1 VSRASDSFPSV
12 RREAVPVL
20 VLLSDTH
27 GTDGHRLRDRAL
39 AAVREADLVVHA
51 GDLTTEAVLD
61 AFHDEADRLLAVAGN
76 RDDPGVSD
84 RLPAARTFEYGGVRF
99 AMTHARRGG
108 TTALSLFGRER
119 DADVVV
125 FGHSHRPTVIETGD
139 LTLLNPGSHAD
150 ARGGTPAYCVLAPE
164 AEGLR
169 GRLLTPAGEQ
179 IEAVRL
185 DPGGGG

>member
-1 VSRASDSFPSV
+1 MSRPSDSFLSA
-12 RREAVPVL
+12 RRERVPVL

-39 AAVREADLVVHA
+39 AAVRRADLVAHA

-61 AFHDEADRLLAVAGN
+61 ALGDEADRLLAVAGN
-76 RDDPGVSD
+76 RDDPGVGD

-99 AMTHARRGG
+99 ALTHTRRGG

-125 FGHSHRPTVIETGD
+125 FGHSHRPTVVETDD

-150 ARGGTPAYCVLAPE
+150 ARGGTPAYCEVASE

-169 GRLLTPAGEQ
+169 GRLLTPAGER
-179 IEAVRL
+179 IETVRL
-185 DPGGGG
+185 DPGG